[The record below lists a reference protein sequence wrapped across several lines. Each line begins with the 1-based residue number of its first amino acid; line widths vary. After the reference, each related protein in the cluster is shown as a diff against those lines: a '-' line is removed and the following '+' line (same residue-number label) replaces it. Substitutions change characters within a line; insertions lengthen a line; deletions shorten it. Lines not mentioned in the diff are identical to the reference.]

1 MKKIS
6 KKENPDIMIRG
17 LLNPVWQKFRIICK
31 EEGLPSANY
40 GVHRLIKKAVREHE
54 AEHGEVICNSKK

>member
-6 KKENPDIMIRG
+6 KKEFPDIMIRG
-17 LLNPVWQKFRIICK
+17 LSNPVWQKFRIICK

-40 GVHRLIKKAVREHE
+40 GVHRLIKKTVKQYE